1 MILQP
6 EISVLLPV
14 SNQEEI
20 IRESLAQ
27 VVEKLEQA
35 VFATV
40 GAATIALAVEILCR
54 LFSGR
59 VMSRFTTVR

>member
-6 EISVLLPV
+6 EISVVLPV

-20 IRESLAQ
+20 IRESLAE

-40 GAATIALAVEILCR
+40 GAATILLAVEILYR

-59 VMSRFTTVR
+59 AMSRFTTVR